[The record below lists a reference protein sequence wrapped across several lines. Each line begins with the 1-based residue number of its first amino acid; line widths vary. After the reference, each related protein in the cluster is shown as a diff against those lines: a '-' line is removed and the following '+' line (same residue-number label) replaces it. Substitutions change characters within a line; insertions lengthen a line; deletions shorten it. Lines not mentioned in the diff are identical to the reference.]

1 MKRSKKAR
9 KSTRSVKPRSTR
21 VSWKLAPD
29 IKKRSHELI
38 VQFDLDW
45 IRFDRVFFYRSIDS
59 KAKAYARTWGLP
71 KLWQRSLKVEPSYMI
86 EVLSEHFDKLNEM
99 EQDKIILHELSHI
112 PKTFSGALLPHT
124 KHTKGSFHEKLDT
137 LIRDY
142 HKQKGKKKFSIFK
155 INV

>member
-9 KSTRSVKPRSTR
+9 KSTKSSNAR

-38 VQFDLDW
+38 VQFDLNW
-45 IRFDRVFFYRSIDS
+45 IRFERIFFYRSVNS
-59 KAKAYARTWGLP
+59 KAKAYARAWGLP

-86 EVLSEHFDKLNEM
+86 EVLSEHFDKLSEI

-124 KHTKGSFHEKLDT
+124 RHAKGSFHDKLET
-137 LIRDY
+137 LLKNY
-142 HKQKGKKKFSIFK
+142 HAEKGKKKFSMFK
-155 INV
+155 INL

>member
-9 KSTRSVKPRSTR
+9 KSTKSRGQ

-38 VQFDLDW
+38 SQFGLDW
-45 IRFDRVFFYRSIDS
+45 IRFERIFFYRSIDS

-71 KLWQRSLKVEPSYMI
+71 RLWQRSLKVEPSYMI
-86 EVLSEHFDKLNEM
+86 EVLAEHFDKLDEM

-124 KHTKGSFHEKLDT
+124 RHTKGSFHDKLDI
-137 LIRDY
+137 LLKDY
-142 HKQKGKKKFSIFK
+142 HKQKGKKRFSMFK
-155 INV
+155 INL

>member
-9 KSTRSVKPRSTR
+9 KSTRS

-38 VQFDLDW
+38 VQFDLNW
-45 IRFDRVFFYRSIDS
+45 IRFERIFFYRSVNS
-59 KAKAYARTWGLP
+59 KAKAYARAWGLP

-86 EVLSEHFDKLNEM
+86 EVLSEHFDKLSEM

-142 HKQKGKKKFSIFK
+142 HKQKGKKKFSMFK
-155 INV
+155 INL